1 MLLTTIPKGELPMPT
16 TLSEPKTL
24 NIFYD
29 KDIDRSKLL
38 SKNVAVVGFGSQGFG
53 QSLNLKESGAT
64 VKIALRA
71 GSPTEAKVKAAGLEA
86 ISLEQAAEWAD
97 IIMFLIPD
105 VQHGPVYKE
114 YFEGKLKPG
123 QALVFSHGFSIH
135 YNEIVPPKDVDVF
148 LIAPK
153 SPGHLVRSEYQ
164 RERGVPS
171 LFAVHQDATGE
182 AKELALG
189 YAACLG
195 SGRAGIIETNFKD
208 ETETDLFGEQAVLC
222 GGATALVKAGFE
234 TLTEAGYP
242 PELAYFECLHEL
254 KLIVDLMY
262 EGGIEDMRYSI
273 SDTAR
278 YGDVSR
284 GPRVI
289 GPEVKAAM
297 KEVLKEIQSGEFA
310 REWMEEY
317 RSGQPQMKKLVE
329 ADREHP
335 LEVAG
340 RKLRSMMSWLS
351 TGRLVNRD
359 KN

>member
-1 MLLTTIPKGELPMPT
+1 MPT
-16 TLSEPKTL
+16 TLNAPKSL

-29 KDIDRSKLL
+29 KDIDRRALL
-38 SKNVAVVGFGSQGFG
+38 AKKVAVVGFGSQGFG
-53 QSLNLKESGAT
+53 QSLNLKESGAN

-71 GSPTEAKVKAAGLEA
+71 GSPTAAKAKAAGLDVLP
-86 ISLEQAAEWAD
+86 LEEVAAWAD
-97 IIMFLIPD
+97 LIMFLIPD
-105 VQHGPVYKE
+105 VQHGPVFKQ

-135 YNEIVPPKDVDVF
+135 YGEIVPPKDVDVF
-148 LIAPK
+148 LVAPK

-171 LFAVHQDATGE
+171 LFAVYQDATGE
-182 AKELALG
+182 ARELALG
-189 YAACLG
+189 YAACIG
-195 SGRAGIIETNFKD
+195 SGRAGVIETTFKD

-222 GGATALVKAGFE
+222 GGASALVKAGFE

-262 EGGIEDMRYSI
+262 EGGLEDMRYSI

-278 YGDVSR
+278 YGDVMS

-289 GPEVKAAM
+289 GEEVKAAM
-297 KEVLKEIQSGEFA
+297 KQILAEIQSGEFA
-310 REWMEEY
+310 REWIKEY
-317 RSGQPQMKKLVE
+317 RNGAPELKRRVE
-329 ADREHP
+329 ADNQHP
-335 LEVAG
+335 LEVVG
-340 RKLRSMMSWLS
+340 RRLRGMMSWLA
-351 TGRLVNRD
+351 GGKLVNREQ
-359 KN
+359 N